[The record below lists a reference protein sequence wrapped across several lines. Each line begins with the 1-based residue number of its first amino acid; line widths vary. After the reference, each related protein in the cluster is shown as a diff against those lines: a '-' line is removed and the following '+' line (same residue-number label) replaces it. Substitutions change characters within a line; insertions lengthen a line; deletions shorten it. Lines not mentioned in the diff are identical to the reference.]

1 MASDSGRRKSLRLD
15 LAHASALESPG
26 IAALFLIRFDIKAGY
41 VIAWKRSLPEVE
53 LGGVV
58 EYKSLPSGLHNV
70 TEDLVYFIHDQYAG
84 ISAFVNKPAAESERN
99 ALMLAV
105 GVLVPLSSGRLG
117 KGWRHATGLKQLA
130 QTLADD
136 TSNTQPLVDYW
147 ETFHQARE
155 NDSPALIDS
164 PLESPSSLR
173 SKSKGERPENLR
185 RSRALSDATALEMSK
200 PALAPYH
207 PALSLPEFLDSFG
220 PLVFPLYRAALLRK
234 RILLVA
240 EAPIHQACNYVYDL
254 SLLSSLP
261 QSLLPLLPSQGLPPL
276 RPRPLFSVGIHDI
289 PYLSTFVNPPAGF
302 EQSRNW
308 IACSTDNVL
317 TTKSDLYDV
326 LVTLPPPYSKNAPK
340 KVYPK
345 ITVPPPKSQDQKPS
359 QPTQLKA
366 TQRDARR
373 YVTLRKGLRQLSG
386 NAASE
391 TAAPD
396 DDSDAASTF
405 SSSSI
410 VEPLSWTRLAYTS
423 FIWWASAGEKR
434 DGLTEEEEEQVE
446 QDMRLLAPVD
456 SSSSQD
462 PQEVALVAYFRRLTT
477 QIFTTLSDAVAR
489 QDSADMEEDDQ
500 ANDAADE
507 RPYRDEAEG
516 EEDDDE
522 EAVMVAREETRQ
534 EDDPSTSLLPRDS
547 QGKKTKKKKGN
558 ENPDTEE
565 DLPPVTITS
574 ADMTQMG
581 LDLWSAADRVFV
593 EELLRLWWG
602 RKAHVD
608 GTRIKCCG
616 IPIL

>member
-1 MASDSGRRKSLRLD
+1 MASNSGRRKSLRLD
-15 LAHASALESPG
+15 LANASPLESPPG
-26 IAALFLIRFDIKAGY
+26 IAALFLIRFDIKTGY
-41 VIAWKRSLPEVE
+41 VIAWKRSLPDVE
-53 LGGVV
+53 LEGVV

-70 TEDLVYFIHDQYAG
+70 TEDLVYFVHDKYAG

-99 ALMLAV
+99 ALMFAV

-130 QTLADD
+130 QNLADD
-136 TSNTQPLVDYW
+136 PSDTQPLVDYW
-147 ETFHQARE
+147 ETFHKAR
-155 NDSPALIDS
+155 DYGSPTLIES

-173 SKSKGERPENLR
+173 SKSKGERPESFR
-185 RSRALSDATALEMSK
+185 HIRALSDVTALEMTK

-207 PALSLPEFLDSFG
+207 PALSLPEFIDSFG

-234 RILLVA
+234 RILLVT
-240 EAPIHQACNYVYDL
+240 EAPVHLACNYVYDL

-261 QSLLPLLPSQGLPPL
+261 QSLLPLLPSEDLPPL
-276 RPRPLFSVGIHDI
+276 RPLPLFNVGIHDI
-289 PYLSTFVNPPAGF
+289 PYLSTLKNPPAGS
-302 EQSRNW
+302 EKNQSW

-317 TTKSDLYDV
+317 TIKSDLYDI

-345 ITVPPPKSQDQKPS
+345 IIIVPPKSRNQKPP
-359 QPTQLKA
+359 QPTQLQA

-373 YVTLRKGLRQLSG
+373 FLTLRDGLRQLSG
-386 NAASE
+386 KLVSE
-391 TAAPD
+391 DPEPD
-396 DDSDAASTF
+396 DESDASSTF

-410 VEPLSWTRLAYTS
+410 VEPLSWPRLAYTS

-446 QDMRLLAPVD
+446 QDTRLLASMD
-456 SSSSQD
+456 SSTATLSERSQD
-462 PQEVALVAYFRRLTT
+462 LPEVALVAYFRRLTT

-489 QDSADMEEDDQ
+489 QDNADIDDDD
-500 ANDAADE
+500 DAADE
-507 RPYRDEAEG
+507 GYRDEPAQEDNDD
-516 EEDDDE
+516 EEDDG
-522 EAVMVAREETRQ
+522 VMVTRESTQQ
-534 EDDPSTSLLPRDS
+534 EDDPNTSLLPS
-547 QGKKTKKKKGN
+547 GTKRG
-558 ENPDTEE
+558 ESDF
-565 DLPPVTITS
+565 PPVTITS

-581 LDLWSAADRVFV
+581 LDLWSAADRLFV
-593 EELLRLWWG
+593 EELLDLWWG